1 MITKVI
7 NIGNSRG
14 IRLPKSI
21 IEQSG
26 LIDEAELIVQDD
38 KIIIKPV
45 SKTRENWENEFQ
57 IMRQKDDDML
67 LNADSLNHQ
76 IAWDIEEWDW

>member
-45 SKTRENWENEFQ
+45 SRTRENWENAFQ
-57 IMRQKDDDML
+57 IMRQKNDDML
-67 LNADSLNHQ
+67 LNADSLNLQ
-76 IAWDIEEWDW
+76 TAWDIEEWDW